1 MGRETFVWYPAVYG
15 YVDPAF
21 TPQVYAYAPVT
32 PVAPVVEVVSVPRK
46 IYGPYGPYTYGP
58 Y

>member
-1 MGRETFVWYPAVYG
+1 MGRETFVWYPPVYA
-15 YVDPAF
+15 YVEPVY
-21 TPQVYAYAPVT
+21 TPQVYAYAPVM
-32 PVAPVVEVVSVPRK
+32 PARGK

>member
-1 MGRETFVWYPAVYG
+1 MIKETFVWYPPVYG
-15 YVDPAF
+15 YVNPYPAS
-21 TPQVYAYAPVT
+21 PYYAYYAPTEFAMVQ
-32 PVAPVVEVVSVPRK
+32 PR